1 MHFLAKI
8 STWKEIKLFIE
19 KKKKKKDKEINS
31 DILISVYVDTNVLFL
46 TFFNDQ
52 N

>member
-8 STWKEIKLFIE
+8 STWKEIKFFIE
-19 KKKKKKDKEINS
+19 KKKKKDKKINS
-31 DILISVYVDTNVLFL
+31 DILISVYVDRNVLFL
-46 TFFNDQ
+46 TFFNDE